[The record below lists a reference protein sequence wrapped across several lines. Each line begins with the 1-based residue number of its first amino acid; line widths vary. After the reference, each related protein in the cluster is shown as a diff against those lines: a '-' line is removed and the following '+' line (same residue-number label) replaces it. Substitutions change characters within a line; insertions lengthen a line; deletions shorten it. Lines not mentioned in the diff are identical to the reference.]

1 MKKIH
6 IIIIGGGGQK
16 VNKDNI
22 NISVIIRVSNEERW
36 IGHCIQSVIDKL
48 SDPEIIIVNDSS
60 KDNSINIVKHFVK
73 DPLLDE
79 KIERLD
85 EKIESNYANIKILN
99 IDDYT
104 PGKSLNMGVR
114 EASNE
119 VCLVIS
125 AHCVLTSIDL
135 KNHLKDL
142 EKFACIFGN
151 QIPYWSGK
159 RINKRYI
166 WSHFTNKKTENMYS
180 DLENRYFHHNA
191 IALYKKSTL
200 IEFPFDENL
209 QHKEDRYWVNDIIA
223 NNKKSLYDPELCA
236 DHHYTQNGNTWKGLN

>member
-1 MKKIH
+1 MKKTH
-6 IIIIGGGGQK
+6 IIIIGEGGQK

-85 EKIESNYANIKILN
+85 EKIERLDEKIESNYANIKILN
-99 IDDYT
+99 IDDYK

-125 AHCVLTSIDL
+125 AHCVLTSIKL
-135 KNHLKDL
+135 NNHIKDL
-142 EKFACIFGN
+142 EKFACIFGKSN
-151 QIPYWSGK
+151 SLLVRK
-159 RINKRYI
+159 KNK
-166 WSHFTNKKTENMYS
+166 
-180 DLENRYFHHNA
+180 
-191 IALYKKSTL
+191 
-200 IEFPFDENL
+200 
-209 QHKEDRYWVNDIIA
+209 
-223 NNKKSLYDPELCA
+223 
-236 DHHYTQNGNTWKGLN
+236 